1 LDAIAKKIGDIA
13 AHAAA
18 TGQTPDDI
26 SNIVTLE
33 VQGVLKDH
41 QVECAEYHA
50 VIDHLRSALI
60 EIAAHGEQGHAAFAQ
75 LALDG
80 KSLASH

>member
-1 LDAIAKKIGDIA
+1 MTDDMAKRIGDIA

-26 SNIVTLE
+26 QNIVALE
-33 VQGVLKDH
+33 VRAALKASDD
-41 QVECAEYHA
+41 EAAEYHA
-50 VIDHLRSALI
+50 EIDGLRAALN

-75 LALDG
+75 AALD
-80 KSLASH
+80 A